1 MDLSDKQLLKELVD
15 SSLSAKNLQRRA
27 LAKLITLLE
36 STLSAHQIRADAILN
51 QIIPLTG
58 KSFRLG
64 ISGVPGVGKSTL
76 IEALGLYLI
85 AQGHRVAVLAI
96 DPSSTVSGGS
106 ILGDQTRMEQ
116 LSTNSFH
123 HLCAREKRSVPEK
136 FSLVFIP
143 HATIP
148 WLFLTQE
155 KTWSDGRSGIRLIK
169 STFLDSSIVRI
180 ETVE

>member
-36 STLSAHQIRADAILN
+36 STLSAHQIRADEVLN

-96 DPSSTVSGGS
+96 DPS
-106 ILGDQTRMEQ
+106 
-116 LSTNSFH
+116 
-123 HLCAREKRSVPEK
+123 
-136 FSLVFIP
+136 
-143 HATIP
+143 
-148 WLFLTQE
+148 
-155 KTWSDGRSGIRLIK
+155 
-169 STFLDSSIVRI
+169 
-180 ETVE
+180 